1 MPEARVLQQ
10 LVEALLFEGV
20 ATWSRPQQQAQTC
33 TDREFAFQLG
43 RSAYLC
49 CGRVGAFGRVRV
61 TAGSVRKLG
70 RGKASNATWEEVL
83 ADVPGVEPVEAAIAE
98 ELANTVRLCRWNAQV
113 LPALGRSRRGLDYEQ
128 LERLLHEGHPYHPC
142 FKSRTGFS
150 VEDHA
155 AYGPEAGRPFELR
168 WLGVH
173 RSVLRQTLP
182 AAEPDL
188 FSIELGPKGWSA
200 LSCALQRV
208 GAPLD
213 QYGLLPVHP
222 WQWRWLEQSP
232 ALTGALARR
241 ELLALDAAAGRFRAT
256 QSLRTLLPV
265 DRPGGAHLKLPM
277 AVRVSSSLRTFQPE
291 TVHAAPALSGWLQRL
306 VSADPFFEEVAGAV
320 VLAEHASAAYAPAAT
335 DTAALESNLAA
346 IWREPISRHLRPGE
360 SALPFNALF
369 AIEPDERP
377 HIEPWLAS
385 YGLVPWL
392 QQLLRVSLLPL
403 WRLLVHHGI
412 ALEAHAQNLI
422 LVHRDGLPARIALRD
437 FHDSLEYVPS
447 FLARPELA
455 PDFSLLDPRFADA
468 PSGRYYAM
476 SSERE
481 LFELFADTVLIFNL
495 AELSWMLERHCG
507 FHESAF
513 WRLARAV
520 LAEYRGSRWH
530 ESLREARLPA
540 RAPLLRSESLF
551 KTRLRAG
558 SEKLLQHVVPNAL
571 REPTERGIHVGYQ

>member
-20 ATWSRPQQQAQTC
+20 ATWLRPQQQGPSRTN
-33 TDREFAFQLG
+33 REFAFQLA
-43 RSAYLC
+43 RSSYVC
-49 CGRVGAFGRVRV
+49 CGQVGAFGRVRIS
-61 TAGSVRKLG
+61 AGSVRKLG
-70 RGKASNATWEEVL
+70 PRKASSASWKEVL
-83 ADVPGVEPVEAAIAE
+83 ADVPGVAPVEAAIAE
-98 ELANTVRLCRWNAQV
+98 ELENTVRLCRWNAHS
-113 LPALGRSRRGLDYEQ
+113 LPELGRSRRGLDYEQ
-128 LERLLHEGHPYHPC
+128 LEHLLHEGHPYHPC

-182 AAEPDL
+182 ATESDL
-188 FSIELGPKGWSA
+188 FSAELGPRGWSA
-200 LSCALQRV
+200 LSRELERA

-241 ELLALDAAAGRFRAT
+241 ELIALDAAAGRFRAT

-277 AVRVSSSLRTFQPE
+277 AVRVSSSLRTLQPE
-291 TVHAAPALSGWLQRL
+291 TVHAAPAVSGWLQKL
-306 VSADPFFEEVAGAV
+306 VTADPFFEEVADAV
-320 VLAEHASAAYAPAAT
+320 VLAERASAAYAPNVAEA
-335 DTAALESNLAA
+335 AALESNLSA
-346 IWREPISRHLRPGE
+346 IWRDPIARHLRPGE

-392 QQLLRVSLLPL
+392 QRLLHVSLMPL

-422 LVHRDGLPARIALRD
+422 LVHRDGLPARVALRD

-447 FLARPELA
+447 FLARPDLV
-455 PDFSLLDPRFADA
+455 PDFSLLDPRFAGA
-468 PSGRYYAM
+468 PRGRYYAM

-495 AELSWMLERHCG
+495 TELSWMLERHCS
-507 FHESAF
+507 FPESDF

-520 LAEYRGSRWH
+520 LAEYRCSRWH
-530 ESLREARLPA
+530 EPLREARLPA

-551 KTRLRAG
+551 KTRLRAA